1 MTEMPYDERRLQLVR
16 EADGEDARTYCPP
29 LDAPMSVQQRYAAM
43 TVDEVDD
50 YHRRTAQSMREMQR
64 LMLPDSSLH
73 GITDENAPRVLRAI
87 FRDDAERKDFG
98 AALAVWACVIGSGIL
113 LAYILH
119 WAWTALTGGV

>member
-1 MTEMPYDERRLQLVR
+1 MIEHPYDERRLQLVR

-29 LDAPMSVQQRYAAM
+29 LDAPMSVQQRRNAYW
-43 TVDEVDD
+43 
-50 YHRRTAQSMREMQR
+50 
-64 LMLPDSSLH
+64 DSIDPEEFTPPYGSPH

-87 FRDDAERKDFG
+87 FQDDAERKDFG
-98 AALAVWACVIGSGIL
+98 AALIAWACVMGGGIL

>member
-29 LDAPMSVQQRYAAM
+29 LDAPMSVQQRRFRAAM
-43 TVDEVDD
+43 SHE
-50 YHRRTAQSMREMQR
+50 H
-64 LMLPDSSLH
+64 DSVGH
-73 GITDENAPRVLRAI
+73 YGYGITDENAPRVLRAI

-98 AALAVWACVIGSGIL
+98 AALAVWACIMGSGIL